1 MDKVRFDSMDSYDKW
16 GYYLAHK
23 VIGEAEP
30 KYNLVQVPGGVGYI
44 DLTGALGV
52 IGYNE
57 RELELTLKDIA
68 DHNEF
73 IRHYSAMQAD
83 IHGKR
88 CKITLSEDP
97 DYYWDGRCSVGAME
111 QDGTACYVTVV
122 AICQP
127 YKLKQSKTVVQDDSL
142 TEEYKEI
149 VLSNDTMPTIPTI
162 TVQQETTIEYNGATY
177 SINTGTHRILG
188 IVLGAGSSTIKA
200 KAPGGSGSIKIEYQE
215 GAL

>member
-1 MDKVRFDSMDSYDKW
+1 M
-16 GYYLAHK
+16 
-23 VIGEAEP
+23 IGEAEP

-52 IGYNE
+52 MGYNE
-57 RELELTLKDIA
+57 RELELTMKDIA

-111 QDGTACYVTVV
+111 QDGMACYVPVV
-122 AICQP
+122 VICQP

-142 TEEYKEI
+142 TGEYKEI

-177 SINTGTHRILG
+177 SINTGTHRILD
-188 IVLGAGSSTIKA
+188 IVLGAGGGKIKA

>member
-1 MDKVRFDSMDSYDKW
+1 MDKVRFDGMDSYDEW
-16 GYYLAHK
+16 GYHLAHK

-57 RELELTLKDIA
+57 RELELTMKDIS

-73 IRHYSAMQAD
+73 IRHYSAMQSD

-88 CKITLSEDP
+88 CKITLSDDP

-111 QDGTACYVTVV
+111 QDGMACYIPVV
-122 AICQP
+122 VICQP

-142 TEEYKEI
+142 TGEYKEI
-149 VLSNDTMPTIPTI
+149 LLSNDTMPTIPTI

-177 SINTGTHRILG
+177 SINTGTHRLLG
-188 IVLGAGSSTIKA
+188 IVLGAGGGKIKA
-200 KAPGGSGSIKIEYQE
+200 KALGGSGRIKIEYQE

>member
-1 MDKVRFDSMDSYDKW
+1 MDKVRFDGMDSYDEW

-44 DLTGALGV
+44 DLTDALGV
-52 IGYNE
+52 MGYNE
-57 RELELTLKDIA
+57 RELELTMKDIA

-73 IRHYSAMQAD
+73 IRHYSAMQAN

-88 CKITLSEDP
+88 CKITLSDDP
-97 DYYWDGRCSVGAME
+97 DYYWDGRCSVGDME
-111 QDGTACYVTVV
+111 QDGMACYVPVV
-122 AICQP
+122 VICQP

-142 TEEYKEI
+142 IGEYKEI
-149 VLSNDTMPTIPTI
+149 VLSNGTMPTIPTI

-177 SINTGTHRILG
+177 SINTGTHRLLG
-188 IVLGAGSSTIKA
+188 IVLGAGGGKIKA

>member
-1 MDKVRFDSMDSYDKW
+1 MDKVQFDGMDSYDKW

-44 DLTGALGV
+44 DLTDALGV
-52 IGYNE
+52 MGYNE
-57 RELELTLKDIA
+57 RELELTMKDIA

-88 CKITLSEDP
+88 CKITLSDDP
-97 DYYWDGRCSVGAME
+97 GYYWDGRCSVGAME
-111 QDGTACYVTVV
+111 QDGTACYVPVV
-122 AICQP
+122 VICQP

-142 TEEYKEI
+142 TGEYKEI

-162 TVQQETTIEYNGATY
+162 AVQQETTIEYNGATY
-177 SINTGTHRILG
+177 SINTGTHRLLG
-188 IVLGAGSSTIKA
+188 IVLGTGGGAIKA
-200 KAPGGSGSIKIEYQE
+200 KATDGSGSIRIEYQE

>member
-1 MDKVRFDSMDSYDKW
+1 MDKVQFDGMDSYDEW
-16 GYYLAHK
+16 GYHLAHK

-44 DLTGALGV
+44 DLTDALGAM
-52 IGYNE
+52 GYNE
-57 RELELTLKDIA
+57 RELELTMKDIA

-73 IRHYSAMQAD
+73 IRHYSTMQAD

-88 CKITLSEDP
+88 CKITLSDDP

-111 QDGTACYVTVV
+111 QDGMACYVTVV

-162 TVQQETTIEYNGATY
+162 TVQQETAIQYNGATY
-177 SINTGTHRILG
+177 SINTGSHRLLDIILVSG
-188 IVLGAGSSTIKA
+188 GGTIKA
-200 KAPGGSGSIKIEYQE
+200 KALGGSGSIKIEYQE

>member
-1 MDKVRFDSMDSYDKW
+1 MDKVQFDGMDSYDKW
-16 GYYLAHK
+16 GYHLAHK

-44 DLTGALGV
+44 DLTDALGV
-52 IGYNE
+52 MGYNE
-57 RELELTLKDIA
+57 RELELTMKDIA

-73 IRHYSAMQAD
+73 IRHYSAMQAN

-88 CKITLSEDP
+88 CKITLSDDP
-97 DYYWDGRCSVGAME
+97 DYYWDGRCSVGDME
-111 QDGTACYVTVV
+111 QDGMACYVPVV
-122 AICQP
+122 VICQP

-142 TEEYKEI
+142 IGEYKEI
-149 VLSNDTMPTIPTI
+149 VLSNGTMPTIPTI
-162 TVQQETTIEYNGATY
+162 TVQQETTIEYNGSTY
-177 SINTGTHRILG
+177 SINTGTHRLLG
-188 IVLGAGSSTIKA
+188 IVLGAGGGKIKA

>member
-1 MDKVRFDSMDSYDKW
+1 MDKVQFDGIDSYDKW

-52 IGYNE
+52 MGYNE
-57 RELELTLKDIA
+57 RELELTMKDIA

-111 QDGTACYVTVV
+111 QDGMACYVPVV
-122 AICQP
+122 VICQP

-142 TEEYKEI
+142 TGEYKEI

-162 TVQQETTIEYNGATY
+162 TVQQETAIQYNGATY
-177 SINTGTHRILG
+177 SINTGSHRLLDIILVSG
-188 IVLGAGSSTIKA
+188 GGTIKA

>member
-1 MDKVRFDSMDSYDKW
+1 MDKVQFDSMDSYDKW
-16 GYYLAHK
+16 GYHLAHK

-57 RELELTLKDIA
+57 RELELTMKDIA
-68 DHNEF
+68 DHNKF
-73 IRHYSAMQAD
+73 VRHYSAMQAD

-88 CKITLSEDP
+88 CKITLSDDP
-97 DYYWDGRCSVGAME
+97 GYYWDGRCSVGAME
-111 QDGTACYVTVV
+111 QDGMACYVPVV
-122 AICQP
+122 VICQP

-177 SINTGTHRILG
+177 SINTGSHRLLG
-188 IVLGAGSSTIKA
+188 IVLGAGGGKIKA
-200 KAPGGSGSIKIEYQE
+200 KALGGSGSIKIEYQE

>member
-1 MDKVRFDSMDSYDKW
+1 MDKVQFDGMDSYDKW
-16 GYYLAHK
+16 GYHLAHK

-52 IGYNE
+52 MGYND
-57 RELELTLKDIA
+57 RELELTMKDIA

-88 CKITLSEDP
+88 CKVTLSDDP

-142 TEEYKEI
+142 TGEYKEI
-149 VLSNDTMPTIPTI
+149 LLSNDTMPTIPTI
-162 TVQQETTIEYNGATY
+162 TVQQETAIQYNGATY
-177 SINTGTHRILG
+177 SINTGTHRLLG
-188 IVLGAGSSTIKA
+188 IVLGAGGGKIKA
-200 KAPGGSGSIKIEYQE
+200 KALGGSGSIKIEYQE

>member
-1 MDKVRFDSMDSYDKW
+1 MDKVQFDSMDSYDKW

-44 DLTGALGV
+44 DLTDALGV
-52 IGYNE
+52 MGYNE
-57 RELELTLKDIA
+57 RELEFTMKDIA
-68 DHNEF
+68 ANSEF
-73 IRHYSAMQAD
+73 VQHYSSMQSD

-88 CKITLSEDP
+88 CKITLSDDP
-97 DYYWDGRCSVGAME
+97 GYYWDGRCSVSAME
-111 QDGTACYVTVV
+111 QDGAACYVTVV

-142 TEEYKEI
+142 TGEYKEI

-162 TVQQETTIEYNGATY
+162 TVQQETTIEYNGSTY
-177 SINTGTHRILG
+177 SINAGTHRLLDIILVSG
-188 IVLGAGSSTIKA
+188 GGTIKA

>member
-1 MDKVRFDSMDSYDKW
+1 MDKVQFDGMDSYDKW

-44 DLTGALGV
+44 DLTDALGV
-52 IGYNE
+52 MGYNE
-57 RELELTLKDIA
+57 RELELTMKDIA

-73 IRHYSAMQAD
+73 IRHYSAMQAN

-88 CKITLSEDP
+88 CKITLSDDP
-97 DYYWDGRCSVGAME
+97 DYYWDGRCSVGDME
-111 QDGTACYVTVV
+111 QDGMACYVPVV
-122 AICQP
+122 VICQP

-142 TEEYKEI
+142 IGEYKEI
-149 VLSNDTMPTIPTI
+149 VLSNGTMPTIPTI

-188 IVLGAGSSTIKA
+188 IVLVSGGGTIKA
-200 KAPGGSGSIKIEYQE
+200 KALGGSGSIKIEYQE

>member
-1 MDKVRFDSMDSYDKW
+1 MDKVQFDGMDSYDKW

-52 IGYNE
+52 MGYNE
-57 RELELTLKDIA
+57 RELELTMKDIA

-111 QDGTACYVTVV
+111 QDGLACYVPVV
-122 AICQP
+122 VICQP

-142 TEEYKEI
+142 TGEYKEI
-149 VLSNDTMPTIPTI
+149 LLSNDTMPTIPTI

-177 SINTGTHRILG
+177 SINTGSHRMLDIILVSG
-188 IVLGAGSSTIKA
+188 GGTIKA
-200 KAPGGSGSIKIEYQE
+200 KALGGSGSIKIEYQE

>member
-1 MDKVRFDSMDSYDKW
+1 MDKVQFDGMDSYDEW
-16 GYYLAHK
+16 GYHLAHK

-44 DLTGALGV
+44 DLTDALGV

-57 RELELTLKDIA
+57 RELELTMKDIA

-73 IRHYSAMQAD
+73 IRHYSAMQAY

-88 CKITLSEDP
+88 CKVTLSDDP

-111 QDGTACYVTVV
+111 QDGAACYVTVV

-142 TEEYKEI
+142 TGEYKEI
-149 VLSNDTMPTIPTI
+149 LLSNDTMPTIPTI

-177 SINTGTHRILG
+177 SINTGAHRSLDIILVSG
-188 IVLGAGSSTIKA
+188 GGTIKA

>member
-1 MDKVRFDSMDSYDKW
+1 MDKVQFDGMDSFDEW

-44 DLTGALGV
+44 DLTDVLGV
-52 IGYNE
+52 MGYNE
-57 RELELTLKDIA
+57 RELEFTLKDIA
-68 DHNEF
+68 DHSEF
-73 IRHYSAMQAD
+73 VRHYSSMQAD

-88 CKITLSEDP
+88 CKVTLSDDP

-111 QDGTACYVTVV
+111 QDGMACYVTVV
-122 AICQP
+122 VICQP
-127 YKLKQSKTVVQDDSL
+127 YKLKQAKTVVQDDAL
-142 TEEYKEI
+142 TEEYKTI

-162 TVQQETTIEYNGATY
+162 TVQQETTIEYNGGTY
-177 SINTGTHRILG
+177 SVNSGTHRLLD
-188 IVLGAGSSTIKA
+188 IVLGVGGGTIKA

>member
-1 MDKVRFDSMDSYDKW
+1 MDKVQFDGMDSYDEW

-44 DLTGALGV
+44 DLTDALGV
-52 IGYNE
+52 MGYNE

-73 IRHYSAMQAD
+73 IRHYSAMQAY

-88 CKITLSEDP
+88 CKITLSDDP
-97 DYYWDGRCSVGAME
+97 GYYWDGRCSVGAME
-111 QDGTACYVTVV
+111 QDGAACYVTVV

-142 TEEYKEI
+142 TGEYKEI
-149 VLSNDTMPTIPTI
+149 LLSNDTMPTIPTI

-177 SINTGTHRILG
+177 SINTGAHRLLDIILFSG
-188 IVLGAGSSTIKA
+188 GGTIKA
-200 KAPGGSGSIKIEYQE
+200 KALGGSGSIKIEYQE

>member
-52 IGYNE
+52 MGYNE
-57 RELELTLKDIA
+57 RELELTMKDIA
-68 DHNEF
+68 DHDEF

-111 QDGTACYVTVV
+111 QDGMACYIPVV
-122 AICQP
+122 VICQP

-142 TEEYKEI
+142 TGEYKEI
-149 VLSNDTMPTIPTI
+149 LLSNDTMPTIPTI

-177 SINTGTHRILG
+177 SINTGTHRLLG
-188 IVLGAGSSTIKA
+188 IVLGAGGGKIKA
-200 KAPGGSGSIKIEYQE
+200 KALGGSGSIKIEYQE

>member
-1 MDKVRFDSMDSYDKW
+1 MDKVRFDGMDSYDEW
-16 GYYLAHK
+16 GYHLAHK

-44 DLTGALGV
+44 DLTDALGV
-52 IGYNE
+52 MGYNE
-57 RELELTLKDIA
+57 RELELTMKDIA

-73 IRHYSAMQAD
+73 IRHYSAMQAY

-88 CKITLSEDP
+88 CKITLSDDP
-97 DYYWDGRCSVGAME
+97 GYYWDGRCSVGAME
-111 QDGTACYVTVV
+111 QDGAACYVTVV

-142 TEEYKEI
+142 TGEYKEI
-149 VLSNDTMPTIPTI
+149 LLSNDTMPTIPTI

-177 SINTGTHRILG
+177 SINTGAHRLLDIILFSG
-188 IVLGAGSSTIKA
+188 GGTIKA
-200 KAPGGSGSIKIEYQE
+200 KALGGSGSIKIEYQE

>member
-1 MDKVRFDSMDSYDKW
+1 MDKVQFDGMDSYDKW

-57 RELELTLKDIA
+57 RELELTMKDIA

-88 CKITLSEDP
+88 CKVTLSDDP

-111 QDGTACYVTVV
+111 QDGIACYVTVV

-142 TEEYKEI
+142 TGEYKEI

-162 TVQQETTIEYNGATY
+162 TVQQETAIQYNGATY
-177 SINTGTHRILG
+177 SINTGSHRLLDIILVSG
-188 IVLGAGSSTIKA
+188 GGTIKA

>member
-1 MDKVRFDSMDSYDKW
+1 MDKVQFDGIDSYDKW

-44 DLTGALGV
+44 DLTDALGV
-52 IGYNE
+52 MGYNE
-57 RELELTLKDIA
+57 RELELTMKDIA

-97 DYYWDGRCSVGAME
+97 NYYWDGRCSVGAME
-111 QDGTACYVTVV
+111 QDGMACYVPVV
-122 AICQP
+122 VICQP
-127 YKLKQSKTVVQDDSL
+127 YKFKQSKTVVQDDSL
-142 TEEYKEI
+142 TGEYKEI

-162 TVQQETTIEYNGATY
+162 TVQQETTIEYNGSTY
-177 SINTGTHRILG
+177 ARKTGTHRLLG
-188 IVLGAGSSTIKA
+188 IVRGAGGGKIKA

>member
-1 MDKVRFDSMDSYDKW
+1 MDKVRFDGMDSYDKW

-44 DLTGALGV
+44 DLTDALGV

-57 RELELTLKDIA
+57 RELELTMKDIA

-97 DYYWDGRCSVGAME
+97 DYYWDGRCSVGDME

-142 TEEYKEI
+142 TGEYKEI
-149 VLSNDTMPTIPTI
+149 LLSNDTMPTIPTI

-177 SINTGTHRILG
+177 SINTGTHRLLDIILVSG
-188 IVLGAGSSTIKA
+188 GGTIKA

>member
-1 MDKVRFDSMDSYDKW
+1 MDKVRFDGMDSYDEW
-16 GYYLAHK
+16 GYHLAHK

-44 DLTGALGV
+44 DLTDALGV

-57 RELELTLKDIA
+57 RELELTMKDIA

-83 IHGKR
+83 IHGRR
-88 CKITLSEDP
+88 CKITLSDDP

-111 QDGTACYVTVV
+111 QDGMACYVPVV

-142 TEEYKEI
+142 TGEYKEI
-149 VLSNDTMPTIPTI
+149 VLNNDTMPTIPTI

-177 SINTGTHRILG
+177 SINTGSHRLLDIILVSG
-188 IVLGAGSSTIKA
+188 GGTIKA
-200 KAPGGSGSIKIEYQE
+200 KALGGSGSIKIEYQE

>member
-1 MDKVRFDSMDSYDKW
+1 MDKVQFDGMDSYDKW

-44 DLTGALGV
+44 DLTDAIGV
-52 IGYNE
+52 MGYNE
-57 RELELTLKDIA
+57 RELELTMKDIA

-73 IRHYSAMQAD
+73 IRHYSAMQAY

-88 CKITLSEDP
+88 CKVTLSDDP

-111 QDGTACYVTVV
+111 QDGMACYVPVV
-122 AICQP
+122 VICQP

-142 TEEYKEI
+142 TGEYKEI
-149 VLSNDTMPTIPTI
+149 LLSNDTMPTIPTI
-162 TVQQETTIEYNGATY
+162 TVQQETTIEYNGSTY

-188 IVLGAGSSTIKA
+188 IVLGAGGGTIKA
-200 KAPGGSGSIKIEYQE
+200 KATGGSGSIKIEYQE

>member
-1 MDKVRFDSMDSYDKW
+1 MDKVQFDGMDSYDKW

-44 DLTGALGV
+44 DLTDALGV
-52 IGYNE
+52 MGYNE
-57 RELELTLKDIA
+57 RELELTMKDIA

-88 CKITLSEDP
+88 RKITLSDDP
-97 DYYWDGRCSVGAME
+97 DYYLDGRCSVGAME
-111 QDGTACYVTVV
+111 QEGTACYVTVV

-142 TEEYKEI
+142 TEDYKEI
-149 VLSNDTMPTIPTI
+149 VLINDTMPTIPTI
-162 TVQQETTIEYNGATY
+162 TVQQETTIEYNGSTY

-188 IVLGAGSSTIKA
+188 IVLGAGSGMIKA

>member
-1 MDKVRFDSMDSYDKW
+1 MDKVRFDGMDSYDEW
-16 GYYLAHK
+16 GYHLAHK

-44 DLTGALGV
+44 DLTDALGV

-57 RELELTLKDIA
+57 RELELTMKDIA

-88 CKITLSEDP
+88 CKITISGDP

-111 QDGTACYVTVV
+111 QDGMACYVTVV

-142 TEEYKEI
+142 TGEYKEI
-149 VLSNDTMPTIPTI
+149 LLSNDTMPTIPTI
-162 TVQQETTIEYNGATY
+162 TVQQETAIQYNGATY
-177 SINTGTHRILG
+177 SINTGTHRLLG
-188 IVLGAGSSTIKA
+188 IVLGSGGGKIKA
-200 KAPGGSGSIKIEYQE
+200 KSPGGSGSIKIEYQE

>member
-1 MDKVRFDSMDSYDKW
+1 MDKVQFDGMDSYDKW

-52 IGYNE
+52 MGYNE
-57 RELELTLKDIA
+57 RELEFTMKDIA
-68 DHNEF
+68 AHSEF
-73 IRHYSAMQAD
+73 VRHYSSMQAD

-88 CKITLSEDP
+88 CKITLSDDP
-97 DYYWDGRCSVGAME
+97 GYYWDGRCGVGAME

-127 YKLKQSKTVVQDDSL
+127 YKLKQSKTVVQYNSL
-142 TEEYKEI
+142 TNKYKQI
-149 VLSNDTMPTIPTI
+149 TLSNDTMPTIPTI
-162 TVQQETTIEYNGATY
+162 TVQQETTIEYNGSTY

-188 IVLGAGSSTIKA
+188 IVLGAGGGKIKA

>member
-1 MDKVRFDSMDSYDKW
+1 MDSYDKW
-16 GYYLAHK
+16 GYHLAHK

-44 DLTGALGV
+44 DLTNALGV
-52 IGYNE
+52 MGYNE
-57 RELELTLKDIA
+57 RELELTMKDIA

-88 CKITLSEDP
+88 CKITLSDDP

-111 QDGTACYVTVV
+111 QDGIACYVPVV

-142 TEEYKEI
+142 TEEYKEL

-162 TVQQETTIEYNGATY
+162 TVQQETTIEYNGSTY
-177 SINTGTHRILG
+177 SINTGSHRLLDIILVSG
-188 IVLGAGSSTIKA
+188 GGTIKA

>member
-1 MDKVRFDSMDSYDKW
+1 MDKVQFDGMDSYDKW
-16 GYYLAHK
+16 GYHLAHK

-44 DLTGALGV
+44 DLTDALGV
-52 IGYNE
+52 MGYNE
-57 RELELTLKDIA
+57 RELELTMKDIA

-111 QDGTACYVTVV
+111 QDGIACYVTVV

-142 TEEYKEI
+142 TGEYKEI
-149 VLSNDTMPTIPTI
+149 VLSSDKMPTIKTI
-162 TVQQETTIEYNGATY
+162 TVQQETAIQYNGATY

-188 IVLGAGSSTIKA
+188 IVLGAGSGTIKA

>member
-1 MDKVRFDSMDSYDKW
+1 MDKVRFDGMDSYDEW
-16 GYYLAHK
+16 GYHLAHK

-57 RELELTLKDIA
+57 RELELTMKDIS

-73 IRHYSAMQAD
+73 IRHYSAMQSD

-88 CKITLSEDP
+88 CKITLSDDP

-111 QDGTACYVTVV
+111 QDGMACYIPVV
-122 AICQP
+122 VICQP

-142 TEEYKEI
+142 TGEYKEI
-149 VLSNDTMPTIPTI
+149 LLSNDTMPTIPTI

-177 SINTGTHRILG
+177 SINTGTHRLLG
-188 IVLGAGSSTIKA
+188 IVLGAGGGKIKA
-200 KAPGGSGSIKIEYQE
+200 KALGGSGSIKIEYQE

>member
-1 MDKVRFDSMDSYDKW
+1 MDKVQFDGMDSYDEW

-44 DLTGALGV
+44 DLTDALGV
-52 IGYNE
+52 MGYNE
-57 RELELTLKDIA
+57 RELDLTLKDIA

-73 IRHYSAMQAD
+73 IRHYSAMQAY

-88 CKITLSEDP
+88 CKITLSDDP
-97 DYYWDGRCSVGAME
+97 GYYWDGRCSVGAME
-111 QDGTACYVTVV
+111 QDGAACYVTVV

-142 TEEYKEI
+142 TGEYKEI
-149 VLSNDTMPTIPTI
+149 LLSNDTMPTIPTI

-177 SINTGTHRILG
+177 SINTGAHRLLDIILFSG
-188 IVLGAGSSTIKA
+188 GGTIKA
-200 KAPGGSGSIKIEYQE
+200 KALGGSGSIKIEYQE

>member
-1 MDKVRFDSMDSYDKW
+1 MDKVQFDGMDSYDKW
-16 GYYLAHK
+16 GYHLAHK

-44 DLTGALGV
+44 DLTDALGGV
-52 IGYNE
+52 GYNE

-73 IRHYSAMQAD
+73 IRHYSEMQAD

-97 DYYWDGRCSVGAME
+97 DYYWDGRCSVGDME
-111 QDGTACYVTVV
+111 QDGMACYVTVV

-142 TEEYKEI
+142 TGEYKEI
-149 VLSNDTMPTIPTI
+149 LLSNDTMPTIPTI
-162 TVQQETTIEYNGATY
+162 TVQQETTIEYNGSTY
-177 SINTGTHRILG
+177 SINAGTHRLLG
-188 IVLGAGSSTIKA
+188 IVLVAGGVKIKA

>member
-1 MDKVRFDSMDSYDKW
+1 MDKVRFDGMDSYDKW
-16 GYYLAHK
+16 GYHLAHK

-44 DLTGALGV
+44 DLTDALGV
-52 IGYNE
+52 MGYNE
-57 RELELTLKDIA
+57 RELELTMKDIA

-88 CKITLSEDP
+88 CKITLSDDP

-111 QDGTACYVTVV
+111 QDGIACYVPVV

-142 TEEYKEI
+142 TEEYKEL

-162 TVQQETTIEYNGATY
+162 TVQQETTIEYNGSTY
-177 SINTGTHRILG
+177 SINTGSHRLLDIILVSG
-188 IVLGAGSSTIKA
+188 GGTIKA

>member
-1 MDKVRFDSMDSYDKW
+1 MDKVHFDGMDSYDKW
-16 GYYLAHK
+16 GYHLAHK

-44 DLTGALGV
+44 DLTDALGV
-52 IGYNE
+52 MGYNE
-57 RELELTLKDIA
+57 RELELTMKDIA

-73 IRHYSAMQAD
+73 IRHYSAMQAY

-88 CKITLSEDP
+88 CKVTLSDDP
-97 DYYWDGRCSVGAME
+97 NYYWDGRCSVGDME
-111 QDGTACYVTVV
+111 QDGMACYVTVV

-162 TVQQETTIEYNGATY
+162 TVQQETAIQYNGATY
-177 SINTGTHRILG
+177 SINTGSHRLLDIILVSG
-188 IVLGAGSSTIKA
+188 GGTIKA
-200 KAPGGSGSIKIEYQE
+200 KAQGGSGSIKIEYQE

>member
-1 MDKVRFDSMDSYDKW
+1 MDKVRFDGMDSYDKW
-16 GYYLAHK
+16 GYHLAHK

-44 DLTGALGV
+44 DLTNALGV
-52 IGYNE
+52 MGYNE
-57 RELELTLKDIA
+57 RELELTMKDIA

-88 CKITLSEDP
+88 CKITLSDDP

-111 QDGTACYVTVV
+111 QDGIACYVPVV

-142 TEEYKEI
+142 TEEYKEL

-162 TVQQETTIEYNGATY
+162 TVQQETTIEYNGSTY
-177 SINTGTHRILG
+177 SINTGSHRLLDIILVSG
-188 IVLGAGSSTIKA
+188 GGTIKA

>member
-1 MDKVRFDSMDSYDKW
+1 MDKVQFDGMDSYDKW
-16 GYYLAHK
+16 GYHLAHK

-44 DLTGALGV
+44 DLTDALGV
-52 IGYNE
+52 MGYNE
-57 RELELTLKDIA
+57 RELELTMKDIA

-73 IRHYSAMQAD
+73 IRHYSAMQAN

-88 CKITLSEDP
+88 CKITLSYDP

-111 QDGTACYVTVV
+111 QDGAACYVTVV

-142 TEEYKEI
+142 TGEYKEI
-149 VLSNDTMPTIPTI
+149 LLSNDTMPTIPTI

-177 SINTGTHRILG
+177 SINTGTHRLLDIILVSG
-188 IVLGAGSSTIKA
+188 GGTIKA
-200 KAPGGSGSIKIEYQE
+200 KALGGSGIIKIEYQE

>member
-1 MDKVRFDSMDSYDKW
+1 MDKVQFDGMDSYDKW
-16 GYYLAHK
+16 GYHLAHK

-44 DLTGALGV
+44 DLTDALGV
-52 IGYNE
+52 MGYNE
-57 RELELTLKDIA
+57 RELELTMKDIA

-97 DYYWDGRCSVGAME
+97 NYYWDGRCSVGAME
-111 QDGTACYVTVV
+111 QDGLACYVPVV
-122 AICQP
+122 VICQP
-127 YKLKQSKTVVQDDSL
+127 YKFKQSKTVVQDDSL
-142 TEEYKEI
+142 TGEYKEI
-149 VLSNDTMPTIPTI
+149 VISNDTMPTIPTI

-177 SINTGTHRILG
+177 SINTGTHRLLDIILVSG
-188 IVLGAGSSTIKA
+188 GGTIKA
-200 KAPGGSGSIKIEYQE
+200 KALGGSGSIKIEYQE

>member
-1 MDKVRFDSMDSYDKW
+1 MDKVQCDGMDSYDKW
-16 GYYLAHK
+16 GYHLAHK

-44 DLTGALGV
+44 DLTDALGV
-52 IGYNE
+52 MGYNE
-57 RELELTLKDIA
+57 RELELTMKDIA

-88 CKITLSEDP
+88 CKITLSDDP

-142 TEEYKEI
+142 TGEYNEI

-188 IVLGAGSSTIKA
+188 IVLGAGSGTIKA
-200 KAPGGSGSIKIEYQE
+200 KAPGGSGIIKIEYQE

>member
-1 MDKVRFDSMDSYDKW
+1 MDKVQFDGMDSYDKW

-44 DLTGALGV
+44 DLTNALGV
-52 IGYNE
+52 MGYIE
-57 RELELTLKDIA
+57 RELELTMKDIA

-73 IRHYSAMQAD
+73 IHHYSAMQAD

-88 CKITLSEDP
+88 CKITLSDDP
-97 DYYWDGRCSVGAME
+97 DYYWDGRCSVGSME
-111 QDGTACYVTVV
+111 QDGTACYVHVV
-122 AICQP
+122 VICQP

-177 SINTGTHRILG
+177 SINTGTHRLLG
-188 IVLGAGSSTIKA
+188 IVLGAGSGTIKA